1 MQVVFVFLCY
11 NVLYKPTVFIIIKNE
26 FYLIHVVNTTLVI
39 NLSFMKL
46 VLPYQIIPVRTI
58 FDTAPRFNALVT
70 YFRRASS
77 IFHITIYTCTINNWF
92 KWILS
97 KIKITNMKENAYLF
111 SLMKLQ
117 ITLARPINEFIL
129 TTRWN
134 RNAYVFF
141 SIQELTEMM
150 SPKTFISPP
159 SLFILLGY
167 FLFYNI
173 NNSMFFVRVN
183 SI

>member
-1 MQVVFVFLCY
+1 MCKWFLCFCVIMFY
-11 NVLYKPTVFIIIKNE
+11 TNQQFLS

-141 SIQELTEMM
+141 FYTRTYRNDVSQDIYFT
-150 SPKTFISPP
+150 TIFI
-159 SLFILLGY
+159 
-167 FLFYNI
+167 
-173 NNSMFFVRVN
+173 
-183 SI
+183 

>member
-141 SIQELTEMM
+141 FYTRTYRNDVSQDIYFT
-150 SPKTFISPP
+150 TIFI
-159 SLFILLGY
+159 
-167 FLFYNI
+167 
-173 NNSMFFVRVN
+173 
-183 SI
+183 